1 MKRFFLS
8 LALVHALTV
17 GVAPNAHANTVT
29 FPCGGTATYS
39 VLMPAGVAF
48 DGKKC
53 SGHLILDG
61 SVKIL
66 DTFAFI
72 GAKITSIQIPNS
84 VTTIYQD
91 ALSSTLLTSVDIP
104 SSVTV
109 IPPYAFAFSPLTS
122 VNIPSSIRSIG
133 SGAFYGTNLVSV
145 TIPSSVTSM
154 GSNVFTSTPLSSVTF
169 ANGTTF
175 IGNQWFI
182 GVPLTSVNIPDSVQS
197 IGAGAFALSK
207 LSNVVI
213 PNSVR
218 SIGSTAFGSIMT
230 LTTISLPDSVSISSD
245 TFERSYLI
253 NRIEYCGLI
262 SGFPVAPICPPE
274 RQAVIDAA
282 KAKVAADKAAA
293 ELKAK
298 QEAEARAAAEKAAA
312 ELKAKQEAEA
322 RAAAEKAAAELKAK
336 QEAEARAAAE
346 KAAAELKAK
355 QEAEAKA
362 KVEAEL
368 KAKQEAEVKAA
379 AELKARQEAEAKAA
393 AELKVRQ
400 EAEAKAAAELKAK
413 QETEAKAAAELKAKQ
428 EAEANR
434 KEQTISVTPLTS
446 GQVQMNPNGIS
457 VKVSTT
463 SNLSVFAYNSTNNVC
478 EFLNGIIRTKTQGR
492 CVIAFSQEGNSDYK
506 PASNLILDFTIV
518 SAATKKTT
526 ITCVK
531 GKLTKKVIAFKPVC
545 PAGYKVKK

>member
-1 MKRFFLS
+1 MKRIFLDFS
-8 LALVHALTV
+8 LILALTV
-17 GVAPNAHANTVT
+17 GVAPNANADTVT

-53 SGHLILDG
+53 SGSLILDS

-72 GAKITSIQIPNS
+72 GAKITSIKIPNS

-104 SSVTV
+104 NSVTV

-133 SGAFYGTNLVSV
+133 SGAFYGTNLSSI

-154 GSNVFTSTPLSSVTF
+154 GSSVFTSTPLSSVTF
-169 ANGTTF
+169 ANGTTY
-175 IGNQWFI
+175 IGNQWFM
-182 GVPLTSVNIPDSVQS
+182 GVPLTSVNIPDSVVS
-197 IGAGAFALSK
+197 IGTGAFALSK

-230 LTTISLPDSVSISSD
+230 LTTISLPDDVSISSD
-245 TFERSYLI
+245 TFERSYLL

-262 SGFPVAPICPPE
+262 TGFPVAPICPPE

-282 KAKVAADKAAA
+282 KAKAAADKAAA

-298 QEAEARAAAEKAAA
+298 QEAEAKAAAELKAKQDAEAKVAA

-322 RAAAEKAAAELKAK
+322 RAAAELKAM
-336 QEAEARAAAE
+336 
-346 KAAAELKAK
+346 
-355 QEAEAKA
+355 
-362 KVEAEL
+362 
-368 KAKQEAEVKAA
+368 
-379 AELKARQEAEAKAA
+379 
-393 AELKVRQ
+393 
-400 EAEAKAAAELKAK
+400 
-413 QETEAKAAAELKAKQ
+413 Q

-434 KEQTISVTPLTS
+434 KEQTISVLPFTS
-446 GQVQMNPNGIS
+446 GQVQMNPSGIS
-457 VKVSTT
+457 VKVSST
-463 SNLSVFAYNSTNNVC
+463 SNLKVFAYSSTNSVC
-478 EFLNGIIRTKTQGR
+478 EFLDGIIRTKIQGR

-506 PASNLILDFTIV
+506 PASNLVLDFTIV
-518 SAATKKTT
+518 SAATKITT
-526 ITCVK
+526 ITCIK
-531 GKLTKKVIAFKPVC
+531 GKLTKKITAIKPMC
-545 PAGYKVKK
+545 PVGYKKK